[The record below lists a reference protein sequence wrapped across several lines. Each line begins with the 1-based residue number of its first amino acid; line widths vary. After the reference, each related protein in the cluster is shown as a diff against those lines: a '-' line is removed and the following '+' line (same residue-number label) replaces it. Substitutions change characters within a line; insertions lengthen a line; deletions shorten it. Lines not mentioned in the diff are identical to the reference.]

1 MTSCWRAAA
10 STPACGRPR
19 TRHKKPE
26 VHTSK
31 EFNARKGAREATEK
45 YLDHKGYE
53 TVEHPPRTQ

>member
-1 MTSCWRAAA
+1 MR
-10 STPACGRPR
+10 RE
-19 TRHKKPE
+19 KPE